1 MKRVGRDYQGR
12 GANTPT
18 RPHADTSFHF
28 NAQPLQASS
37 LQDIV
42 RA

>member
-1 MKRVGRDYQGR
+1 MKRFGRDYQGR
-12 GANTPT
+12 GADTPT
-18 RPHADTSFHF
+18 RPHADTSFPF
-28 NAQPLQASS
+28 NAQALQATS